1 MNPALTLRTGLAWE
15 KSPIQN
21 PNERTVPRPN
31 SDRSGPAS
39 ARAGRS
45 APTSTIDL
53 AYTHIFVDD
62 AQIDRT
68 EFVTGLGNVRL
79 LADVDA
85 SVDIVS
91 LGFKYKWGGRAEPL
105 K

>member
-1 MNPALTLRTGLAWE
+1 MRTPELRPHLGQRRRELE
-15 KSPIQN
+15 DQPQRLPSISP
-21 PNERTVPRPN
+21 T
-31 SDRSGPAS
+31 
-39 ARAGRS
+39 
-45 APTSTIDL
+45 
-53 AYTHIFVDD
+53 THIFVDD

-79 LADVDA
+79 FADVDA